1 MKLKVWIAS
10 TSLAALALTVTPA
23 EAQTTVEGVTPTATT
38 TADDTAIWESPIG
51 YAALIGLL
59 GIELGLRR
67 RGLARPPL
75 PVD

>member
-10 TSLAALALTVTPA
+10 TLMAALALTITPA
-23 EAQTTVEGVTPTATT
+23 EAQTTVDGVAPAATT